1 VQRVVSVN
9 SGLVVHDTLDGEVL
23 AIRNDTGTY
32 FSMVGTAA
40 DVWACILAGLDVV
53 EAGAVLSARY
63 EIAAADAAAAVD
75 SFVAELLEHQ
85 LVVER
90 AAEPVAAAPAPLVSR
105 VAWQVPVLEQ
115 FTDMQ
120 DLLLFDTIHEVQ
132 PEGWPN
138 VSGPQG

>member
-1 VQRVVSVN
+1 
-9 SGLVVHDTLDGEVL
+9 
-23 AIRNDTGTY
+23 
-32 FSMVGTAA
+32 
-40 DVWACILAGLDVV
+40 
-53 EAGAVLSARY
+53 
-63 EIAAADAAAAVD
+63 
-75 SFVAELLEHQ
+75 
-85 LVVER
+85 
-90 AAEPVAAAPAPLVSR
+90 VSR